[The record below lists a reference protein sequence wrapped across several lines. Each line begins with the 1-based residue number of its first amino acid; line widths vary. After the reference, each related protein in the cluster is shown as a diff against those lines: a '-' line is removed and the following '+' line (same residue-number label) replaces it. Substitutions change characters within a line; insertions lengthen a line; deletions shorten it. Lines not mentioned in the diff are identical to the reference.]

1 MSLLS
6 KTLRVASIALCLL
19 VALSFLLFAVNQT
32 STASGH
38 QQAELAGGSAV
49 AQSHG
54 GHAQERGFHRSV
66 DEVAEAVTSPVSGLS
81 SSAWAE
87 HGLRLLFALLV
98 YGFALGYLARVLR
111 VRA

>member
-1 MSLLS
+1 MSALS
-6 KTLRVASIALCLL
+6 KTLRVASVALCLL

-49 AQSHG
+49 THAHG
-54 GHAQERGFHRSV
+54 SHAQETGIHRNI
-66 DEVAEAVTSPVSGLS
+66 DEVAEQVTAPVSGLS
-81 SSAWAE
+81 SSAWGE
-87 HGLRLLFALLV
+87 HALRLIFALLV